1 MPLVKPLKGCFNYLD
16 RNKNMSE
23 NLKNLF
29 ISLSFEKTFLPPF
42 EDILV
47 IGRNNPAGMNGIS
60 QSLDFLVP
68 DGFDRFPVE
77 DENVAA
83 VIVNKNILLR
93 ASAATVLSI
102 LKKRVFPFV
111 GKNEIIKVDFAMK
124 VVYEPFP
131 IEAE

>member
-1 MPLVKPLKGCFNYLD
+1 MPLVRPLNGHFDYSN

-29 ISLSFEKTFLPPF
+29 VTLSFEKTFLPPF
-42 EDILV
+42 EDVLV

-60 QSLDFLVP
+60 QSIDFLVP

-77 DENVAA
+77 DENVVA
-83 VIVNKNILLR
+83 VIINKNILLR
-93 ASAATVLSI
+93 ASAATVLNI

-124 VVYEPFP
+124 VVYEAFP
-131 IEAE
+131 IEVE

>member
-1 MPLVKPLKGCFNYLD
+1 MP
-16 RNKNMSE
+16 E

-29 ISLSFEKTFLPPF
+29 VTLSFEKTFLPPF

-47 IGRNNPAGMNGIS
+47 IGRNNPAGINGIS
-60 QSLDFLVP
+60 QSIDFLVP

-93 ASAATVLSI
+93 ASAAAVLGI

-124 VVYEPFP
+124 VVYEAFP